1 MDGAEV
7 RVAPATSV
15 LDHAQNLSIAW
26 LSIPRL
32 RRSLAVVTWF
42 GLTIGGYVG
51 YAVLISRLFH
61 SWPRIAA
68 WAISSLRRRRFP

>member
-15 LDHAQNLSIAW
+15 LEHAQGLPISCLNIR
-26 LSIPRL
+26 RL

-42 GLTIGGYVG
+42 GLSIGGYLG
-51 YAVLISRLFH
+51 YALLISRLFQ
-61 SWPRIAA
+61 S
-68 WAISSLRRRRFP
+68 